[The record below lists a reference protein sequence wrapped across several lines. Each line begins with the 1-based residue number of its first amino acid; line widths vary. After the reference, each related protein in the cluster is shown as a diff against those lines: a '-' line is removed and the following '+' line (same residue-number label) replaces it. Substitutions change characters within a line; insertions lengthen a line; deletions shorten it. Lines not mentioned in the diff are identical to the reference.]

1 MADRNFDVDEAV
13 RQPISEYGG
22 DISDVIE
29 SQATATVDVMKET
42 AAGIRQKM
50 DDAVQFV
57 RDGGLRTLADDAA
70 SYLRAHPTQALIG
83 AVVLGFWAGRMARRG

>member
-1 MADRNFDVDEAV
+1 MADRIFDVDEAV

-29 SQATATVDVMKET
+29 SQATAAVDVMKET
-42 AAGIRQKM
+42 AVSVRQKM

-57 RDGGLRTLADDAA
+57 RDGGLRTMADDAA
-70 SYLRAHPTQALIG
+70 GYLRAHPTQALIG
-83 AVVLGFWAGRMARRG
+83 AVLIGFWAGRMARRG